1 MTREQPVI
9 SASSKEVRS
18 DSGAYVLLAEDMTIT
33 TEIVRAILKEA
44 GHRVDV
50 VSDGA
55 AAIRAV
61 ADNDYDLVLMDVHMP
76 TLDGIAAAQAIRSLA
91 GPRGRVPIVAITART
106 SDQDREGLLANG
118 LNSHVGKP
126 FRKAELLAVIN
137 PWLGTADT
145 AS

>member
-1 MTREQPVI
+1 MTRETPVT
-9 SASSKEVRS
+9 SANSEEVRS

-61 ADNDYDLVLMDVHMP
+61 ADNDYDLVLMDVQMP
-76 TLDGIAAAQAIRSLA
+76 ELDGIAATQAIRSLA
-91 GPRGRVPIVAITART
+91 GPRGRVPIVALTART
-106 SDQDREGLLANG
+106 SDQDRQGFLANG
-118 LNSHVGKP
+118 LNSHVDKP
-126 FRKAELLAVIN
+126 FRKAELLAVIS
-137 PWLGTADT
+137 PWLGTAAA